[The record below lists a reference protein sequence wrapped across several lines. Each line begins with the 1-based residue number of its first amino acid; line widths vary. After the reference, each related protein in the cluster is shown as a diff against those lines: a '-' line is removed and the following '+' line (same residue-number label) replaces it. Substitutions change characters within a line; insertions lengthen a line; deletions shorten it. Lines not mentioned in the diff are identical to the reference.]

1 MGKTTCNK
9 GTPIGKFQA
18 YGTETFSPMEPVGT
32 DDGFEVIFVNTVL
45 ISKNGNKRAFSFIG
59 KDSGYVYHQRNLGI
73 RYKGRKKKGMC
84 VSTLFTV
91 NPGDS

>member
-18 YGTETFSPMEPVGT
+18 RRTETFSPMEPVGT
-32 DDGFEVIFVNTVL
+32 DEGFEVIFINTAL
-45 ISKNGNKRAFSFIG
+45 NSKDGIGRGFPFIG